1 MNEMDNDSSGNITP
15 SSKSKTAKILSVILV
30 ILLLVII
37 GLVWKFMST
46 RKEVNQLVSEKE
58 YMRIELQ
65 LELDSLMLEH
75 DNVKV
80 EYGTLADSLAVKDSV
95 IQANATEIKKL
106 LDTQW
111 EYYKIKKKLNRLRG
125 IAKGYVHQIDS
136 LHTVNRELQEENIA
150 IKMSY
155 AEEQRKSS
163 TLQKDKEELTKKI
176 NEAAV
181 LKAYGISAYGIKYKS
196 VSNQKFTDKARRVDK
211 IKVCYTIA
219 DNPVVQK
226 GIKEIFI
233 RIARPDNLIL
243 SKGEGDEYSFMYD
256 GEILQYS
263 IKEEVDYDN
272 LATDVCSF
280 WVNVN
285 PDEPLIP
292 GKYAVSIFTKDY
304 EIGQTFFELK

>member
-1 MNEMDNDSSGNITP
+1 MNEIDNDSSGNIAP
-15 SSKSKTAKILSVILV
+15 PNKSKTAKILSVILV

-46 RKEVNQLVSEKE
+46 RNEVNQLVSEKE
-58 YMRIELQ
+58 NMRIELQ

-80 EYGTLADSLAVKDSV
+80 EYGTLADSLALKDSV

-106 LDTQW
+106 LNTQW

-125 IAKGYVHQIDS
+125 IARGYVHQIDS
-136 LHTVNRELQEENIA
+136 LHTVNRELQEENTA

-163 TLQKDKEELTKKI
+163 TLQKDKEELTKKVS
-176 NEAAV
+176 EAAV
-181 LKAYGISAYGIKYKS
+181 LKAYGISAYGIRYKS
-196 VSNQKFTDKARRVDK
+196 VSNQRFTDKARRVDK
-211 IKVCYTIA
+211 VKICYTLA

-243 SKGEGDEYSFMYD
+243 SKGEGDEYSFMYN

-285 PDEPLIP
+285 LDEPLIP